1 MVWRKWKIG
10 GETFPI
16 RESEYIASPL
26 EMWQEGGA
34 GRPSY
39 SPPAINSKIT
49 TSKSNYWWEGPET

>member
-1 MVWRKWKIG
+1 MKKM
-10 GETFPI
+10 ETFPI

-49 TSKSNYWWEGPET
+49 TNKSNY